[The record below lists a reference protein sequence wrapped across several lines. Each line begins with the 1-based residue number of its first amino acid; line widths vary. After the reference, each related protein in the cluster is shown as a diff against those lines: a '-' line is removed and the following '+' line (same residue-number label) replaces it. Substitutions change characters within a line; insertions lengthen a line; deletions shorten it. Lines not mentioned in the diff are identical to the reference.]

1 MYKWKMLSVI
11 QMAYAV
17 IMLSKVVCPWKEKR
31 TTSTYGLFVC
41 SKCSVVRHLKISKYK
56 KQSIYKCTCCPKE
69 FQFECCLKKHLKTNE
84 SQELKIC
91 QKCSKKFKRMH
102 NFLSHK
108 EKFFT
113 TLDDFVPSLVTK
125 DDIRNHDSV
134 LFLLKLLLDTWLY
147 QTLLLLGN
155 LRSLI

>member
-11 QMAYAV
+11 QMAYSV

-31 TTSTYGLFVC
+31 TTSTYGSFVC

-56 KQSIYKCTCCPKE
+56 KQSIYKCICCPKE
-69 FQFECCLKKHLKTNE
+69 FQFECCLKKHLKTNK

-102 NFLSHK
+102 HFLSHK
-108 EKFFT
+108 EIFSQH
-113 TLDDFVPSLVTK
+113 LM
-125 DDIRNHDSV
+125 I
-134 LFLLKLLLDTWLY
+134 LY
-147 QTLLLLGN
+147 LLLL
-155 LRSLI
+155 LKMTYAIMILCCFFWSYY